1 MDYYRFTVDLMTKLV
16 ALPSESQNE
25 ETVARFLSD
34 ILEEIGMDTQLK
46 HIEGNSYNV
55 IAKSPVRNIG
65 RSLLLGGHID
75 TVLPGSGWD
84 TNPYQ
89 VVFKDGNYYGR
100 GTSDMKCGLAAQI
113 AVLKKLADEGRLNQG
128 NIDFVCVCDEER
140 FSLGAHDYADTL
152 QKEGT
157 TIPEFGILAEPH
169 FNDIVIGA
177 AGKALICLD
186 VEGAPGHAANPE
198 TGINAIDSM
207 SLLLNLIQ
215 AKYSALYKAKEA
227 GSYCV
232 LKVASRYE
240 GYSLSIPD
248 HCSATLNKQFMPHES
263 LDDFIQDIY
272 TLFQENH
279 IPGTLSVQKSMP
291 TYSAYQV
298 DPQNPNLAHILDIV
312 KEKHGMSLPLVV
324 NQSVS
329 DANIFSHDLHI
340 PTILFGPQGHDYHKA
355 NEYVIASSIPKYM
368 DTLEDFIDWYFSS

>member
-55 IAKSPVRNIG
+55 IAKNPVRNIG

-100 GTSDMKCGLAAQI
+100 GTSDM
-113 AVLKKLADEGRLNQG
+113 KLADEGRLNQG